1 MPYKEDC
8 ADNKGPSARSIESNE
23 GNDWCPFIRY
33 DVYWELLRGV
43 CIKINWRYI
52 PTVRY
57 DLSRRRSCFD
67 CSPFFCFLIPHI
79 FFSFFFFL
87 SHFPSVNRNK
97 RSRSRDSRYE
107 SRTNFASRSMLFAR
121 ALVRVS
127 RSRLNGLTDLS
138 IIKEALEKSPCTNT
152 LYIFSSFDIV
162 DRERR
167 SYFLPPISRDNTRD
181 WEININQDRLWNG
194 NTKLGYGA

>member
-57 DLSRRRSCFD
+57 ASKRDDLSRRRSCFD
-67 CSPFFCFLIPHI
+67 CSPFLYFLIPRI
-79 FFSFFFFL
+79 FFFFFSFLIDSSNLLFFSFKFSLTFFF
-87 SHFPSVNRNK
+87 HFPSINRNK
-97 RSRSRDSRYE
+97 RPRSRDSRYK

-121 ALVRVS
+121 SSIAFQVKRFN
-127 RSRLNGLTDLS
+127 RSLD
-138 IIKEALEKSPCTNT
+138 
-152 LYIFSSFDIV
+152 Y
-162 DRERR
+162 
-167 SYFLPPISRDNTRD
+167 
-181 WEININQDRLWNG
+181 
-194 NTKLGYGA
+194 